1 MSKNTTG
8 GSLQYFVN
16 YIDKIIAIT
25 VLYLGFYN
33 DYVVCKPQQ
42 QEINKNILVESF
54 IMTM

>member
-33 DYVVCKPQQ
+33 DYVVCKQ
-42 QEINKNILVESF
+42 K
-54 IMTM
+54 